1 MLTAIIAAAAVIAAP
16 APNYNSWISP
26 EISDT
31 ILQAVANN
39 EYHEY
44 LDYNGDG
51 NLNTADAVCVALRY
65 AENCTAGNE
74 YTLCA
79 DTVRAIIA
87 ENYAEDA
94 VSWEICA
101 VNNEPCREYEL
112 TVSEITE
119 AEIYVEF
126 PESSEVFTLIVNP
139 FEEVTVWK
147 TEAYV

>member
-1 MLTAIIAAAAVIAAP
+1 MLGIIIATAAVIAAP
-16 APNYNSWISP
+16 APNYYSWIAP

-31 ILQAVANN
+31 ILQAVAND

-51 NLNTADAVCVALRY
+51 NLNTADAVLVALRY
-65 AENCTAGNE
+65 AENCSEGRE
-74 YTLCA
+74 YTLSA

-87 ENYAEDA
+87 ENYAADA
-94 VSWEICA
+94 VCWEICA
-101 VNNEPCREYEL
+101 VNNEQCREYEL
-112 TVSEITE
+112 TVSDITE

-126 PESSEVFTLIVNP
+126 PVNSETFTLIVNP